1 MATTKLTDLINPE
14 VMADMIEAKLDKRLA
29 VIPFAKI
36 DNTLQGQAGS
46 TITVPKWGYIGSAE
60 DIAEGGSITPS
71 TMSSSSVTATIKQ
84 VGKAV
89 ELTDVAVL
97 SGYGDPVGNA
107 VSQIAKSIEEKID
120 NDCFDEALTGTLTF
134 DGKSAV
140 ISYNQVVEAI
150 SEFDEEINSP
160 KVLFVHPKQV
170 KTLRK
175 DANFISADKYG
186 LGTNVM
192 MSGEI
197 GMICN
202 ARVISSK
209 KCPLIKY
216 TLATSSTANALK
228 VIATGTPTAG
238 SEVLAKNVAGCTW
251 DDTNKKVVSPAA
263 NDYVVAVTAN
273 YYINPILKL
282 TNDTETEDDIP
293 AITIYNKRGILTEV
307 QRPYL
312 ATKTGFSATK
322 HYVAKL
328 TNDAKVVVAS
338 IKA

>member
-1 MATTKLTDLINPE
+1 MATTKLTNLINPQ

-29 VIPFAKI
+29 IIPFAKI

-134 DGKSAV
+134 DGTAAA

-186 LGTNVM
+186 LGTNVV

-216 TLATSSTANALK
+216 TVGASGDDGAKK
-228 VIATGTPTAG
+228 VIESGTPSTD
-238 SEVLAKNVAGCTW
+238 EVLASKVAGCTW
-251 DDTNKKVVSPAA
+251 DATNKKVVSPVKD
-263 NDYVVAVTAN
+263 DYVVAATAN

-328 TNDAKVVVAS
+328 TNAAKVVVAS

>member
-1 MATTKLTDLINPE
+1 MATTELTNLINPE

-46 TITVPKWGYIGSAE
+46 TITVPKWGYIGSAD

-107 VSQIAKSIEEKID
+107 VSQIAKSIDEKID

-150 SEFDEEINSP
+150 SEFEEEINSP
-160 KVLFVHPKQV
+160 KVLFVHPNQI

-216 TLATSSTANALK
+216 TVGASGDSGALK
-228 VIATGTPTAG
+228 VIASGTPTTG
-238 SEVLAKNVAGCTW
+238 EVLASKVAGCTW

-263 NDYVVAVTAN
+263 NDYVVAVSAN

-282 TNDTETEDDIP
+282 STDMETEDDIP

>member
-1 MATTKLTDLINPE
+1 MATTVLSNLINPQ

-36 DNTLQGQAGS
+36 DNTLQGQPGD
-46 TITVPKWGYIGSAE
+46 TITVPKYGYIGSAE
-60 DIAEGGSITPS
+60 DIAEGGAITPTAMS
-71 TMSSSSVTATIKQ
+71 TSSTTATVKQ
-84 VGKAV
+84 VGKGV

-107 VSQIAKSIEEKID
+107 TSQIAMSIDEKVD
-120 NDCFDEALTGTLTF
+120 NDCFDEALTGTLTY
-134 DGKSAV
+134 DGTSAK
-140 ISYNQVVEAI
+140 ISYNAVVSAI
-150 SEFDEEINSP
+150 DVLEEEVNSA
-160 KVLFVHPKQV
+160 KVLYVHPKQV
-170 KTLRK
+170 TDLRK

-186 LGTNVM
+186 VGTNVM
-192 MSGEI
+192 MFGEI

-202 ARVISSK
+202 ARVVASK

-216 TLATSSTANALK
+216 TLGKSSDSGALAVIASGSPTSSQ
-228 VIATGTPTAG
+228 
-238 SEVLAKNVAGCTW
+238 VLAATVKGCTW
-251 DDTNKKVVSPAA
+251 DATNKKVVSPAA
-263 NDYVVAVTAN
+263 SAYVVAVTAN

-282 TNDTETEDDIP
+282 TNDMETEDDIP
-293 AITIYNKRGILTEV
+293 AITIYNKRGVMIET
-307 QRPYL
+307 QRPYM
-312 ATKTGFSATK
+312 ATKTGISATK

>member
-1 MATTKLTDLINPE
+1 MATTKLTDLINPQ

-107 VSQIAKSIEEKID
+107 ISQIAKSIEEKID

-134 DGKSAV
+134 NGTSAV

-150 SEFDEEINSP
+150 SEFEEEINSP

-170 KTLRK
+170 KALRK

-216 TLATSSTANALK
+216 TLATSSTANALA
-228 VIATGTPTAG
+228 VIATGTPT
-238 SEVLAKNVAGCTW
+238 SSQVLAKNVAGCTW
-251 DDTNKKVVSPAA
+251 DATNKKVVSPAKDA
-263 NDYVVAVTAN
+263 YVVAVTAN

-293 AITIYNKRGILTEV
+293 AITIYNKRGVLTEV
-307 QRPYL
+307 QRAYL

-328 TNDAKVVVAS
+328 TNDSKVVVAS

>member
-1 MATTKLTDLINPE
+1 MATTVLNDLINPQ

-71 TMSSSSVTATIKQ
+71 EMSSSSVTATIKQ

-107 VSQIAKSIEEKID
+107 VSQIAKSINEKID
-120 NDCFDEALTGTLTF
+120 NDCFDEALTSTLTF

-150 SEFDEEINSP
+150 GEFEEEINSP

-216 TLATSSTANALK
+216 TVGAAGDTGALQ
-228 VIATGTPTAG
+228 VIASGTPTTG
-238 SEVLAKNVAGCTW
+238 EVLASKVAGCTW
-251 DDTNKKVVSPAA
+251 DSTNKKVVSPAA

-282 TNDTETEDDIP
+282 STDTETEDDIP

>member
-1 MATTKLTDLINPE
+1 MATTVLNDLINPQ

-71 TMSSSSVTATIKQ
+71 EMSSSSVTATIKQ

-150 SEFDEEINSP
+150 SEFEEEINSP
-160 KVLFVHPKQV
+160 KVMFVHPKQV

-216 TLATSSTANALK
+216 TVGAAGDTGALK
-228 VIATGTPTAG
+228 VIATGTPSTG
-238 SEVLAKNVAGCTW
+238 EVLASKVAGCTW

-263 NDYVVAVTAN
+263 NDYVVAVSAN

-282 TNDTETEDDIP
+282 STDMETEDDIP

>member
-1 MATTKLTDLINPE
+1 MATTVLNDLINPQ

-29 VIPFAKI
+29 VIPYAKI
-36 DNTLQGQAGS
+36 DNTLQGQPGS
-46 TITVPKWGYIGSAE
+46 TITVPKWGYIGSAD
-60 DIAEGGSITPS
+60 DIPEGGSITPS
-71 TMSSSSVTATIKQ
+71 EMSSSSVTATIKQ

-107 VSQIAKSIEEKID
+107 VSQIAKSINEKID
-120 NDCFDEALTGTLTF
+120 NDCFDEALTSTLTF

-140 ISYNQVVEAI
+140 ISYNQVVDAI

-160 KVLFVHPKQV
+160 KVLFVHPKQI

-216 TLATSSTANALK
+216 TVGAAGDTGALK
-228 VIATGTPTAG
+228 VIATGTPSTG
-238 SEVLAKNVAGCTW
+238 EVLASKVAGCTW

-263 NDYVVAVTAN
+263 NDYVVAVSAN

-282 TNDTETEDDIP
+282 STDMETEDDIP

>member
-1 MATTKLTDLINPE
+1 MATTKLTDLINPQ
-14 VMADMIEAKLDKRLA
+14 VMADMIEAKLNKRLA

-71 TMSSSSVTATIKQ
+71 TMSSSAVTATIKQ

-107 VSQIAKSIEEKID
+107 VSQIAMSINEKID
-120 NDCFDEALTGTLTF
+120 NDCFDEALTGTLTY
-134 DGKSAV
+134 DGTSAK
-140 ISYNQVVEAI
+140 ISYTAI
-150 SEFDEEINSP
+150 VSAIDVFGEEINSA
-160 KVLFVHPKQV
+160 KVLYVHPKQV
-170 KTLRK
+170 TELRK
-175 DANFISADKYG
+175 NANFISADKYG
-186 LGTNVM
+186 LGTNVI

-216 TLATSSTANALK
+216 TVGASSDDGALQ
-228 VIATGTPTAG
+228 VIATGTPT
-238 SEVLAKNVAGCTW
+238 SSQVLASSVAGCTW
-251 DDTNKKVVSPAA
+251 DSTNKKVVSPAKD
-263 NDYVVAVTAN
+263 DYVVAVTAN

-282 TNDTETEDDIP
+282 STDTETEDDIP

>member
-1 MATTKLTDLINPE
+1 MATTKLTDLINPQ
-14 VMADMIEAKLDKRLA
+14 VMADMIEAKLNKRLA

-150 SEFDEEINSP
+150 SEFEEEINSP

-216 TLATSSTANALK
+216 TLATSSTTNALA
-228 VIATGTPTAG
+228 VIASGTPTQ
-238 SEVLAKNVAGCTW
+238 SQVLASSVAGCTW
-251 DDTNKKVVSPAA
+251 DATNKKVVSPAKD
-263 NDYVVAVTAN
+263 DYVVAATAN

>member
-1 MATTKLTDLINPE
+1 MATTVLTDLINPQ

-29 VIPFAKI
+29 VIPYAKI
-36 DNTLQGQAGS
+36 DNTLQGQPGS
-46 TITVPKWGYIGSAE
+46 TITVPKWGYIGSAD
-60 DIAEGGSITPS
+60 DIPEGGSITPS
-71 TMSSSSVTATIKQ
+71 EMSSSSVTATIKQ

-107 VSQIAKSIEEKID
+107 VSQIAKSINEKID
-120 NDCFDEALTGTLTF
+120 NDCFDEALTSTLTF

-140 ISYNQVVEAI
+140 ISYNQVVDAI

-160 KVLFVHPKQV
+160 KVLFVHPKQI

-216 TLATSSTANALK
+216 TVGAAGDTGALK
-228 VIATGTPTAG
+228 VIATGTPTTG
-238 SEVLAKNVAGCTW
+238 QVLAKSVAGCTW
-251 DDTNKKVVSPAA
+251 DSTNKKVVSPAA
-263 NDYVVAVTAN
+263 NDYVVAVSAN

-282 TNDTETEDDIP
+282 STDTETEDDIP
-293 AITIYNKRGILTEV
+293 AITIYNKRGILPEV

>member
-1 MATTKLTDLINPE
+1 MATTVLNDLINPE

-60 DIAEGGSITPS
+60 DIEEGGSITPS
-71 TMSSSSVTATIKQ
+71 SMSSSSVTATIKQ

-150 SEFDEEINSP
+150 SEFEEEINSP

-186 LGTNVM
+186 LGTNVV

-216 TLATSSTANALK
+216 TVATSSTANALK
-228 VIATGTPTAG
+228 VIATGTPSTG
-238 SEVLAKNVAGCTW
+238 EVLAKSVAGCTW
-251 DDTNKKVVSPAA
+251 DSTNKKVVSPAA
-263 NDYVVAVTAN
+263 NDYVVAVSAN

-282 TNDTETEDDIP
+282 STDMETEDDIP